1 MTEEELKKLL
11 QTLWEAENSLSP
23 FTSVL

>member
-23 FTSVL
+23 FTAML